1 MTGKF
6 RSTDGYTITEVL
18 VVLIIVGL
26 LAGLALP
33 VALTSV
39 TKAREA
45 TLRTNLSTIRGVI
58 DDYYSDTLSY
68 PADLNALVEQGYLR
82 TLPQDTIEKNDR
94 EWRLIYADDSSG
106 IIDIKS
112 NSTEEALDGTRYA
125 NW

>member
-1 MTGKF
+1 MIGNF

-45 TLRTNLSTIRGVI
+45 TLRTNLSTIRSVI

-68 PADLNALVEQGYLR
+68 PEDLNALVEQGYLR